1 MVLINDKKY
10 ACATCI
16 KGHRVS
22 GCTHTDRPL
31 FEVKKK
37 GRPATQ
43 CQFCRDKRKGGS
55 GGGSV
60 HTKCACGDLKNQ
72 QPSTI
77 PAGMAASY
85 QSAGPTP
92 SPRATETKKGQP
104 GSTPTFPNGLRDV
117 HEMAAAAEALADLG
131 GENSAAAERNLHNLL
146 NPCNCRTTG
155 RCRCCAGKR
164 TRSPPPAASPTRRPS
179 DAHAQVTDS
188 LIEMFKAKATTSGAT
203 PPAPLKATSHDAHS
217 GSTTP
222 TNLRN
227 LPHLSMT
234 SSKLASPDHRHH
246 PVHTSPYV
254 HKAKLYSPYSNGQ
267 SSPRHGKS
275 RSASVS
281 SASSTPWP
289 STSVSPRPP
298 PTRLR
303 PLTDMNRFL
312 GAVFHEDGSVVS
324 QVPRSA
330 LGLPGIHTF
339 VSAAESGG
347 AKVEPMEMDVDVPV
361 SFPTSEEVVIGACTC
376 GEGCQCA
383 GCATHGN
390 HRSTSPKQHGH
401 DGACGEACSSCFD
414 CGDQVSIPSGV
425 ASIEQLIQIA
435 AANVPKPLRTD
446 RGSTLDALDTRILPP
461 AANMSENVARAFG
474 VVQLK
479 PLECCNG
486 RCQCSPGECKCDS
499 ECCGCCTECKCADDD
514 GDTIMADGDAP
525 AGDKQPVMAGCCGSG
540 APATPSRNS
549 QQLQVAPSS
558 GTCSVST
565 SPINISPTATIGGI
579 RLASSSVGTPP
590 NGNGGSMVRR
600 NSSVSRA
607 KEKEG
612 TSSGA
617 GGRRLSTSSISSQA
631 SVQRSVSSS
640 GKATSKSLAI
650 NAHQALGAHHR
661 PILPKPTAAI
671 GAGLPR
677 LAPPRPSGGSGSRQP
692 SPVLRSR
699 ASSQASSQSSPAL
712 GPHMLP
718 HPPEVSIPSSSDD
731 PPVASSQHRDSMTT
745 RMGDMAIGVDDIAT
759 ALAASDVDF
768 MAYLNSLLSSNDGD
782 QSVANPS
789 FDVSQSSGQPDAR
802 LLTAF
807 SGAVPRPEVEPSLGD
822 IQELIAGALAQQ
834 GVLQSPQQA
843 PVVPPTS
850 QPAEFNYFFNF
861 PTTTIP
867 SREEQMAN
875 YQINSGGPSLPIQ
888 QPMPQFAPTTI
899 NPLQQFDDN
908 FFFNQYGNG
917 LSLQVPNLQTDSGRR
932 SNSGDI
938 STSTVSSIPDVSLV
952 PPAPVNHPD
961 IIDLSK
967 PLNPSDIDRIM
978 QALMNQQARQAA
990 GTSGAMPPP
999 QPQVSPQP
1007 PRSNVGSV
1015 SDPDPFQQY
1024 MIDPDAAQNTHLQQS
1039 ALPEHVDRD
1048 WLQKAW
1054 PNMLGQSAQRE

>member
-60 HTKCACGDLKNQ
+60 HTKCACGSLKNQ

-85 QSAGPTP
+85 QSAGQTP
-92 SPRATETKKGQP
+92 SPRGTETKKGQP

-131 GENSAAAERNLHNLL
+131 GENGAAAERNLHNLL
-146 NPCNCRTTG
+146 NPCNCHTTG

-203 PPAPLKATSHDAHS
+203 PPAPLKTTSHDAHS

-275 RSASVS
+275 R
-281 SASSTPWP
+281 T
-289 STSVSPRPP
+289 
-298 PTRLR
+298 
-303 PLTDMNRFL
+303 
-312 GAVFHEDGSVVS
+312 
-324 QVPRSA
+324 
-330 LGLPGIHTF
+330 
-339 VSAAESGG
+339 
-347 AKVEPMEMDVDVPV
+347 
-361 SFPTSEEVVIGACTC
+361 
-376 GEGCQCA
+376 
-383 GCATHGN
+383 
-390 HRSTSPKQHGH
+390 
-401 DGACGEACSSCFD
+401 
-414 CGDQVSIPSGV
+414 
-425 ASIEQLIQIA
+425 

-461 AANMSENVARAFG
+461 AANLSENVARAFG

-486 RCQCSPGECKCDS
+486 RCQCSLGECKCDS
-499 ECCGCCTECKCADDD
+499 DCCGCCTECKCADDD

-525 AGDKQPVMAGCCGSG
+525 AGEKQPVKAGCCGSG

-579 RLASSSVGTPP
+579 RLASPSVGTPP
-590 NGNGGSMVRR
+590 NGHGGSMVRR

-612 TSSGA
+612 ASNGA

-661 PILPKPTAAI
+661 PILPKPTVAI

-699 ASSQASSQSSPAL
+699 ASSQASSQSSPTL

-718 HPPEVSIPSSSDD
+718 HPPEVSIPSLSDD
-731 PPVASSQHRDSMTT
+731 PPAASSQHRDSMTT
-745 RMGDMAIGVDDIAT
+745 RMGDMVIGVDDIAT

-789 FDVSQSSGQPDAR
+789 IDVSQGSGQPDVR
-802 LLTAF
+802 LLNAF
-807 SGAVPRPEVEPSLGD
+807 SGVVPRPEVEPPLGD

-834 GVLQSPQQA
+834 GVLQPPQQA

-850 QPAEFNYFFNF
+850 QPPEFNYFFNF

-908 FFFNQYGNG
+908 LFFNQYANG
-917 LSLQVPNLQTDSGRR
+917 LSLQVPNLQTDSGCT
-932 SNSGDI
+932 SNSGDV
-938 STSTVSSIPDVSLV
+938 STSTVSSIPAVSLE

-999 QPQVSPQP
+999 QPQVPPQP
-1007 PRSNVGSV
+1007 PRLNVGSV
-1015 SDPDPFQQY
+1015 SDPDSDPFQQY